1 MLCPSVIGRGAE
13 LEALA
18 DGLDRAADGNGGVF
32 ILVGDAG
39 IGKSRLAREATSLAA
54 SRGFHVLIGRAT
66 ESAVPVPFRPI
77 GEALMK
83 LARAGVVPDTLEMT
97 GHLPALASLVP
108 EWTRPGDDQA
118 EISPLILA
126 EALIRMLTPADSRG
140 SLLVLEDLHW
150 ADPETLAIVEYLADN
165 LAGTNVLCLAT
176 VRDSEP
182 SPGLDC
188 LRSITARRAA
198 TCVEVR
204 RLPDWAIRRMAR
216 ECLDTEHV
224 PDGVVRL
231 LADCDGLPFAVE
243 ELLAAAVS
251 SGHLVRA
258 ASGWRVDDRVTS
270 YVPASITGSVRNR
283 RAALGPVVTDVL
295 ASAAVLG
302 RKFDWT
308 LLPSIA
314 GLAESQVLEALQRA
328 QEAQLIEPITA
339 SPNLFRFRH
348 SLTRHAILS
357 DLLPPDRARRSASAA
372 AQIERAQPELPGAW
386 CELAAELHEAAGDRV
401 RAARLLLQLGSRAL
415 AQGALS
421 TATTSLADARELVS
435 APATEPTLAIE
446 VDEALVDALAHAG
459 DYARLVP
466 AADRLI
472 GELQAAGADPRRQ
485 ALAMITVARTNCEH
499 HCDASA
505 ARLAAARS
513 IADQLHDADLA
524 SRVDAAAARCAID
537 SGHLDQADVLARRA
551 LASAEAAGS
560 ASWAAE
566 VAFEA
571 LEVIG
576 RRERQR
582 DTDAAR
588 SAFERAYQIATD
600 AELAIRRI
608 GALHELGTVDML
620 TDGGTARLRE
630 ARELARGS
638 GAIST
643 ATTIDLQLAST
654 WSLGSDLDRALD
666 AARQAERGARQIAAG
681 RTEAIA
687 INIQAVVA
695 AIRGDRAETAKAAER
710 AEQVIPG
717 DPEVLYSTWGLAR
730 VTASLFLDDPS
741 RALRESE
748 AGISYGGDTAL
759 MPPRRAW
766 GYYAILQAAFGRD
779 GRAAVE
785 QAHAASAAIGWNEG
799 YLCYAQAVLEGRE
812 GHRERASALAEEG
825 SALLAPYAPW
835 WNHLARRLIAQAAL
849 RDGWGQPA
857 AWLREAA
864 AEFQASGHARL
875 ASACRGILRRAG
887 ERVPR
892 SGRGTAQVPAQMR
905 RLGITSREMDVF
917 LLVARG
923 ISNAEIAQRLFISP
937 KTVETHVASLVA
949 KTGQAGRREL
959 VGHAARFVPH

>member
-1 MLCPSVIGRGAE
+1 MPIGDRPRCRVGGSGRRPRPGSGRERRRIHPGRRRRHRQVPARQGGDLAGRFARISRPDRARDRVGRASSVPADRRGADETGQGGRGARHPRDDRASARAC
-13 LEALA
+13 LARPRVDPAGRRPGRDLAAHTRRGTDQDADAGRFQGIAARTRRPALGRPRDACDRRVPRRQPGRDERALPGDGAGQRAVAWAGLPQVDHRQARRDLRRGAPAAGLGDPA
-18 DGLDRAADGNGGVF
+18 DGTGVPGHRARTGRGG
-32 ILVGDAG
+32 
-39 IGKSRLAREATSLAA
+39 
-54 SRGFHVLIGRAT
+54 
-66 ESAVPVPFRPI
+66 
-77 GEALMK
+77 
-83 LARAGVVPDTLEMT
+83 
-97 GHLPALASLVP
+97 PA
-108 EWTRPGDDQA
+108 
-118 EISPLILA
+118 
-126 EALIRMLTPADSRG
+126 
-140 SLLVLEDLHW
+140 
-150 ADPETLAIVEYLADN
+150 
-165 LAGTNVLCLAT
+165 
-176 VRDSEP
+176 
-182 SPGLDC
+182 
-188 LRSITARRAA
+188 ARRL
-198 TCVEVR
+198 R
-204 RLPDWAIRRMAR
+204 RAPLRGGGTAGRRR
-216 ECLDTEHV
+216 
-224 PDGVVRL
+224 
-231 LADCDGLPFAVE
+231 
-243 ELLAAAVS
+243 
-251 SGHLVRA
+251 LVRA
-258 ASGWRVDDRVTS
+258 SGQGG
-270 YVPASITGSVRNR
+270 I
-283 RAALGPVVTDVL
+283 
-295 ASAAVLG
+295 
-302 RKFDWT
+302 
-308 LLPSIA
+308 
-314 GLAESQVLEALQRA
+314 GLAGRRPGHLIRA
-328 QEAQLIEPITA
+328 RLDHGIGAQ
-339 SPNLFRFRH
+339 S
-348 SLTRHAILS
+348 
-357 DLLPPDRARRSASAA
+357 PDRARRSASAA

-446 VDEALVDALAHAG
+446 VDEAL
-459 DYARLVP
+459 
-466 AADRLI
+466 
-472 GELQAAGADPRRQ
+472 
-485 ALAMITVARTNCEH
+485 
-499 HCDASA
+499 
-505 ARLAAARS
+505 
-513 IADQLHDADLA
+513 
-524 SRVDAAAARCAID
+524 VDAAAARCAID

-785 QAHAASAAIGWNEG
+785 QAHAASAAIGWNE
-799 YLCYAQAVLEGRE
+799 
-812 GHRERASALAEEG
+812 
-825 SALLAPYAPW
+825 
-835 WNHLARRLIAQAAL
+835 
-849 RDGWGQPA
+849 
-857 AWLREAA
+857 
-864 AEFQASGHARL
+864 
-875 ASACRGILRRAG
+875 
-887 ERVPR
+887 
-892 SGRGTAQVPAQMR
+892 
-905 RLGITSREMDVF
+905 
-917 LLVARG
+917 
-923 ISNAEIAQRLFISP
+923 
-937 KTVETHVASLVA
+937 
-949 KTGQAGRREL
+949 
-959 VGHAARFVPH
+959 

>member
-1 MLCPSVIGRGAE
+1 M
-13 LEALA
+13 
-18 DGLDRAADGNGGVF
+18 
-32 ILVGDAG
+32 
-39 IGKSRLAREATSLAA
+39 
-54 SRGFHVLIGRAT
+54 
-66 ESAVPVPFRPI
+66 PI
-77 GEALMK
+77 GD
-83 LARAGVVPDTLEMT
+83 RPRCRVGGSGRRP
-97 GHLPALASLVP
+97 
-108 EWTRPGDDQA
+108 RPGSGRERRRIHPGRRRRHRQV
-118 EISPLILA
+118 
-126 EALIRMLTPADSRG
+126 PARQGGD
-140 SLLVLEDLHW
+140 
-150 ADPETLAIVEYLADN
+150 
-165 LAGTNVLCLAT
+165 LAG
-176 VRDSEP
+176 RF
-182 SPGLDC
+182 
-188 LRSITARRAA
+188 ARISR
-198 TCVEVR
+198 
-204 RLPDWAIRRMAR
+204 
-216 ECLDTEHV
+216 
-224 PDGVVRL
+224 
-231 LADCDGLPFAVE
+231 
-243 ELLAAAVS
+243 
-251 SGHLVRA
+251 
-258 ASGWRVDDRVTS
+258 
-270 YVPASITGSVRNR
+270 
-283 RAALGPVVTDVL
+283 
-295 ASAAVLG
+295 
-302 RKFDWT
+302 
-308 LLPSIA
+308 
-314 GLAESQVLEALQRA
+314 
-328 QEAQLIEPITA
+328 
-339 SPNLFRFRH
+339 
-348 SLTRHAILS
+348 
-357 DLLPPDRARRSASAA
+357 PDRARDRVGRASSVPADRRGADETGQGGRGARHPRDDRASARACLARPRVDPAGRRPGRDLAAHTRRGTDQDADAGRFQGIAACTRRPALGRPRDACDRRVPRRQPGRDERALPGDGAGQRAVAWAGLPQVDHRQARRDLRRGAPAAGLGDPADGTGVPGHRARTGRGGPAARRLRRAPLRGGGTAGRRRLVRASGQGGIGLAGRRPGHLIRARLDHGIGAQSPGRARPGRHRRPGLSGRARQEVRLDAAAEHRRPGRVAGARRARSRRGLRQAGAGRRSADR
-372 AQIERAQPELPGAW
+372 RASG
-386 CELAAELHEAAGDRV
+386 GRG
-401 RAARLLLQLGSRAL
+401 R
-415 AQGALS
+415 
-421 TATTSLADARELVS
+421 
-435 APATEPTLAIE
+435 PA
-446 VDEALVDALAHAG
+446 
-459 DYARLVP
+459 
-466 AADRLI
+466 
-472 GELQAAGADPRRQ
+472 AAGAGHDHGGAHQLRAPLR
-485 ALAMITVARTNCEH
+485 CP
-499 HCDASA
+499 A

-695 AIRGDRAETAKAAER
+695 AIRGDRAEPAKAAER